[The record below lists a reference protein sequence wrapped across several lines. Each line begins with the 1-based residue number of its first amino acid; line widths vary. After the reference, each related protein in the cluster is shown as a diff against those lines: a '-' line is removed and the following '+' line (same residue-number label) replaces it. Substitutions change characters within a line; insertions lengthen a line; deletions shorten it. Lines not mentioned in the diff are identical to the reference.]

1 MATIPEVKF
10 NNQNGFNFVGRKML
24 GPETIQTVPW
34 SIQAHGFSPYKSKIE
49 TALLD
54 PVKLNGSY

>member
-1 MATIPEVKF
+1 
-10 NNQNGFNFVGRKML
+10 ML